1 MKQTYGDVGFVA
13 GVSRFFFAIPSK
25 PLLLDPFGAASID
38 TPPTPLSTRMP
49 DSKPIEILL
58 EDPWFLVV
66 SKPVDLLT
74 QAIESL
80 PSLQSQLIKQLSLPD
95 TPKPFIGMPH
105 RLDRMTSGT
114 IVVARNQR
122 ALRRLCDQFA
132 VRTVIK
138 EYLAWVSGQPPTQG
152 TWEDIMRKVPDEPR
166 AELATSDQEHAKP
179 ASLDYQ
185 VLETRLDAQGHTQSL
200 LLIRLGTGR
209 MHQIRLQSASRGHPI
224 LGDRLYG
231 SQSAWNILDHSDP
244 SRFREPPLALHAY
257 RLTFHHPKT
266 AEKIS
271 AIAPPP
277 KNFPWGDYAN
287 QES

>member
-1 MKQTYGDVGFVA
+1 M
-13 GVSRFFFAIPSK
+13 
-25 PLLLDPFGAASID
+25 PLLLDPIVAASID

-49 DSKPIEILL
+49 DPKPIEILL

-95 TPKPFIGMPH
+95 APKPFIGMPH

-138 EYLAWVSGQPPTQG
+138 EYLAWVSGQLPTEG

-166 AELATSDQEHAKP
+166 AELATPDQEHAKP

-185 VLETRLDAQGHTQSL
+185 VLQTRLDAQGQIQSL

-231 SQSAWNILDHSDP
+231 SQSAWSILDHSDP
-244 SRFREPPLALHAY
+244 SGFREPPLALHAY

-271 AIAPPP
+271 VVASPPS
-277 KNFPWGDYAN
+277 NFPWGDYAN